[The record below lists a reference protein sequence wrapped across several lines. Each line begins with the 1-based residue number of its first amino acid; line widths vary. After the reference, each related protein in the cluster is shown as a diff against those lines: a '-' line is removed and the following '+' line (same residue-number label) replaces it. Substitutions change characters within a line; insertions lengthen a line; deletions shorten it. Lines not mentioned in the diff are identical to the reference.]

1 MKGFM
6 HYSDEHPEHARMLI
20 NYSDVIP
27 LDCFFEKYTGNL
39 HFAYAGGVE
48 INDIL
53 SNTAILIL
61 ETEFRATIRKWA
73 EQQRIDDELDRAIDK
88 WQTQQLDKAIHK

>member
-1 MKGFM
+1 MN
-6 HYSDEHPEHARMLI
+6 YADDHPDLARMQI
-20 NYSDVIP
+20 NYLDVIP

-39 HFAYAGGVE
+39 HFAYCNGIE
-48 INDIL
+48 INNL
-53 SNTAILIL
+53 MAESAILII

-73 EQQRIDDELDRAIDK
+73 EQQRIDDELDDAIDK